1 MDTFRYHSVN
11 ISLDRDASFIAQW
24 LSSSGYMR
32 YVILT
37 DKNCYKAALP
47 VLKKQLTVLKKA
59 EVIVIKPGEKNK
71 NLQTVEL
78 IINRLIKLEAD
89 KHTLLINLGGGVV
102 SDIGGFVA
110 SIYKRGIH
118 YINIPT
124 SMLAMVDAAIGSKT
138 AIDFGGIKNSIGTV
152 YHPKLVWINTDYLK
166 TLPFDEL
173 MNGIAESFKH
183 GLCDS
188 QTHFDIVIQ
197 EFEKMN
203 LEMIIRQSVAYKCE
217 VVHEDLY
224 DLDKRKKLN
233 LGHTTGHAIESLLL
247 KRNQPV
253 MHGMCVFYG
262 LITALLL
269 SEKIFAF
276 PQDCSNELIQ
286 KIKRYCPV
294 LPLKVTDIKAILK
307 AMLQDKKNR
316 NGEIRMVLLKKIGD
330 PVFDVAVKEKH
341 ISLALRATIEMMSA

>member
-1 MDTFRYHSVN
+1 METFRYHSVN
-11 ISLDRDASFIAQW
+11 IRLDNEVEFISHW
-24 LSSSGYMR
+24 ITSSAYTR

-37 DKNCYKAALP
+37 DKNCYKEVLP
-47 VLKKQLTVLKKA
+47 LLKKQLPILKKA
-59 EVIVIKPGEKNK
+59 DVIVIKPGEKNK
-71 NLQTVEL
+71 NLQTTER
-78 IINRLIKLEAD
+78 IINQLIKLEAD

-110 SIYKRGIH
+110 SVYKRGIA

-138 AIDFGGIKNSIGTV
+138 AIDFNGVKNIIGSV
-152 YHPKLVWINTDYLK
+152 YHPKLVWINTTYLK

-188 QTHFDIVIQ
+188 QTHLDIVIQ
-197 EFEKMN
+197 QLEKMN

-217 VVHEDLY
+217 LVNKDLY
-224 DLDKRKKLN
+224 DLNIRKTLN

-247 KRNQPV
+247 NKQLPV

-262 LITALLL
+262 IVAALLL
-269 SEKIFAF
+269 SEKLFSF
-276 PQDCSNELIQ
+276 PQNISNELIQ

-294 LPLKVTDIKAILK
+294 LSLKMNQVNIIIKS
-307 AMLQDKKNR
+307 MRQDKKNS
-316 NGEIRMVLLKKIGD
+316 NGEIRMVLLKNIGE
-330 PVFDVAVKEKH
+330 PIWDVAVKEKQ
-341 ISLALRATIEMMSA
+341 IEQALRATIEIMNT